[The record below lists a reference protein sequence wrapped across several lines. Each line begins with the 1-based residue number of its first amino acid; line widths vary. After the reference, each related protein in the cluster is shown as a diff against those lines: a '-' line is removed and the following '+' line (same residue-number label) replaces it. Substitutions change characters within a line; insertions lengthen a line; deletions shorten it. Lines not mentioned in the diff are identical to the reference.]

1 MRVDI
6 YTQDLERYGRKK
18 EIKLLRRKEKYEV

>member
-18 EIKLLRRKEKYEV
+18 GIKLLRRKEKYEV